1 MKQLGDQVRQFTGSA
16 RQFDWLVR
24 QSGIWMRQLARGVQ
38 VRQFIGHVRHYE
50 TVWGSGEAVY

>member
-1 MKQLGDQVRQFTGSA
+1 VRQFTGSA